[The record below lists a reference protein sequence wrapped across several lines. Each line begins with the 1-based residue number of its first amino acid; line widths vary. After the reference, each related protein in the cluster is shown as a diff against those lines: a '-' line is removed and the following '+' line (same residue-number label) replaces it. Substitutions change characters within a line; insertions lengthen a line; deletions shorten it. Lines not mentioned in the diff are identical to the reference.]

1 MKKGRHV
8 PLNARGV
15 AATAL
20 ATSALLVSGTSVLT
34 AAALSAASTASTAST
49 GSTEQG
55 SIDSAGST
63 PTPGSTAK
71 SGPAAQLTNSAAPP
85 VGPGAHQGVSASTA
99 GGSVVAASPTL
110 DGRGFW
116 MAWSNGAVTTEG
128 DAIWLGDVAGVHLNG
143 PIIGI
148 APTPSGLGYWL
159 LGRDGGVFSFGDAGF
174 YGSTGGIRLN
184 APALQMVS
192 TGNGHGYDFVA
203 GDGGIFTFGNAA
215 FYGST
220 GAMRLNQPVVG
231 MASTPQGD
239 GYWLV
244 ARDGGIF
251 TFGAAGFHGS
261 TGAIRLAA
269 PVVSMA
275 RTHDGNG
282 YWLLGQDGGV
292 FTFGDAPFFGAAV
305 GRTGGS
311 PAIAI
316 VATGDGG
323 GYWVVTANGL
333 VVPMGDA
340 SFSSGPIAAAIP
352 ADNNFAF
359 EVTNSAGAAA
369 RWNPCE
375 AVHYSVVYPGAP
387 AGWQNDVSN
396 DIAQVGQAT
405 GLSFVNDGTY
415 SSASAVPASSKIVIS
430 WVSGLS
436 GGDTIG
442 LTTYS
447 YYNSAPY
454 TPQIV
459 SAQVELLS
467 SLQSGGGMSGE
478 QPVLLHELGHA
489 VGLAHVNAG
498 EVMNPVD
505 QGFSTY
511 QAGDLNGMQRLGS
524 AGGCSGFYG

>member
-1 MKKGRHV
+1 
-8 PLNARGV
+8 
-15 AATAL
+15 
-20 ATSALLVSGTSVLT
+20 
-34 AAALSAASTASTAST
+34 
-49 GSTEQG
+49 
-55 SIDSAGST
+55 
-63 PTPGSTAK
+63 
-71 SGPAAQLTNSAAPP
+71 
-85 VGPGAHQGVSASTA
+85 
-99 GGSVVAASPTL
+99 
-110 DGRGFW
+110 

-128 DAIWLGDVAGVHLNG
+128 DAIWLGDVAAVHLNG

-184 APALQMVS
+184 APALQMIS

-203 GDGGIFTFGNAA
+203 GDGGIFTFGNAV

-220 GAMRLNQPVVG
+220 GAIRLNQPVVG

-261 TGAIRLAA
+261 TGAMRLAA

-340 SFSSGPIAAAIP
+340 SFSSGPIAAAVP

-359 EVTNSAGAAA
+359 EVTNPSGAAA

-396 DIAQVGQAT
+396 DISQVGQAT

-467 SLQSGGGMSGE
+467 SLRGGGGMSGE

>member
-1 MKKGRHV
+1 
-8 PLNARGV
+8 
-15 AATAL
+15 
-20 ATSALLVSGTSVLT
+20 
-34 AAALSAASTASTAST
+34 
-49 GSTEQG
+49 
-55 SIDSAGST
+55 
-63 PTPGSTAK
+63 
-71 SGPAAQLTNSAAPP
+71 
-85 VGPGAHQGVSASTA
+85 
-99 GGSVVAASPTL
+99 
-110 DGRGFW
+110 
-116 MAWSNGAVTTEG
+116 
-128 DAIWLGDVAGVHLNG
+128 
-143 PIIGI
+143 
-148 APTPSGLGYWL
+148 
-159 LGRDGGVFSFGDAGF
+159 
-174 YGSTGGIRLN
+174 
-184 APALQMVS
+184 
-192 TGNGHGYDFVA
+192 
-203 GDGGIFTFGNAA
+203 
-215 FYGST
+215 
-220 GAMRLNQPVVG
+220 MRLNQPVVG
-231 MASTPQGD
+231 MARTPQGN

-261 TGAIRLAA
+261 TGAMRLAA

-275 RTHDGNG
+275 GTHDGNG

-292 FTFGDAPFFGAAV
+292 FTFGDAPFFGSGV

-352 ADNNFAF
+352 ADNNFGF

-396 DIAQVGQAT
+396 DISQVAQAT

-415 SSASAVPASSKIVIS
+415 SSASAVPGSSKIVIS
-430 WVSGLS
+430 WVSGLT

-447 YYNSAPY
+447 YYNSAPF
-454 TPQIV
+454 TPEIV
-459 SAQVELLS
+459 SAQVQLLS
-467 SLQSGGGMSGE
+467 SLGAGGGMSGE